1 MKCRACNNNDCEEVI
16 DMGTAPPSNAFLA
29 EEQLNC
35 VEGYYPLKL
44 YVCKICWLVQTLDQ
58 FPADELFVDD
68 YPYFSS
74 YSSTFLNHCEDYCK
88 KILSRFEISSESK
101 LLEIAS
107 NDGYLQD
114 IFKKQGF
121 KLIGV
126 EPTKSAANIAKK
138 KGHEV
143 HDVFFGTKLGLD
155 FANQKSQ
162 FDLIIA
168 NNVFAHVP
176 DINDFALGIKKCLTP
191 NGIVTIENP
200 SVMSLV
206 NECLFDTIY
215 HEHYSYLSLK
225 SVINI
230 TKKNGLKIFDVDKI
244 SVHGGSIRYYLTHTE
259 NDKQSVSENVLCLQ
273 NEEYQKGVE
282 DIRTYMNFA
291 QKCNELKNQF
301 CKFVYSILSDGKSL
315 ACYGA
320 AAKGNTFLN
329 YCGLGAKEIDFIV
342 DKNPQK
348 WGKYAPGSR
357 IKIQPIDALHSK
369 KPDFIIILP
378 WNLKTEIIHE
388 LKFTKNWGAKLVCA
402 IPNLEI
408 VS

>member
-1 MKCRACNNNDCEEVI
+1 MKCRACNSDDCEEII
-16 DMGTAPPSNAFLA
+16 DMGTAPPSNAFLK
-29 EEQLNC
+29 EEKLNC
-35 VEGYYPLKL
+35 VEGHYPLKL
-44 YVCKICWLVQTLDQ
+44 YVCKICWLVQTLD
-58 FPADELFVDD
+58 FFSANELFVDD

-74 YSSTFLNHCEDYCK
+74 YSSTFLNHCEEYCN
-88 KILSRFEISSESK
+88 KILSRFKISKQSK

-114 IFKKQGF
+114 IFKRKGY
-121 KLIGV
+121 KLVGV
-126 EPTKSAANIAKK
+126 EPTKSAANIAKR

-143 HDVFFGTKLGLD
+143 YDVFFGTKLGLD
-155 FANQKSQ
+155 FAERKTH

-176 DINDFALGIKKCLTP
+176 DINNFALGIKKCLAS
-191 NGIVTIENP
+191 NGVATIENP
-200 SVMSLV
+200 SSMSLIT
-206 NECLFDTIY
+206 ECLFDTIY

-225 SVINI
+225 SVTNI
-230 TKKNGLKIFDVDKI
+230 AKENGLKIFDVDKI
-244 SVHGGSIRYYLTHTE
+244 PVHGGSIRYYLTHTE
-259 NDKQSVSENVLCLQ
+259 NDKQSVSENVYCLKQ
-273 NEEYQKGVE
+273 EEDQKGVE
-282 DIRTYMNFA
+282 DIRTYKHFA
-291 QKCNELKNQF
+291 QRCNELKNQF
-301 CKFVYSILSDGKSL
+301 CKFVYSILSDGQSI

-357 IKIQPIDALHSK
+357 IKIQSIDTLYTQ
-369 KPDFIIILP
+369 KPDFIVILP
-378 WNLKTEIIHE
+378 WNLKNEIKDE

-402 IPNLEI
+402 LPSLEI
-408 VS
+408 IS